1 MPEPSNATEAINKAK
16 EEADEDFDYSD
27 GVLTLVDVDFEE
39 YRRRM
44 RNRAVKKNCTI
55 PYWMSEE
62 ADKRGVNY
70 SRLLQEALLAFLG
83 GTQGANNLRGKHGRP
98 SKARS
103 SQIYFCYLN
112 HSAYLHFFQEIYTDH
127 RSEETLKTKTQ
138 HKSFFPDFHKFA
150 GAVMKIRIPVLAADN
165 EILKDENVYVTLME
179 DGTAEFKDKTSDI
192 DQQIEDEI
200 DDMLDEISGND
211 YTPVSFVSADNK
223 DIGLVQFAI
232 RTDDI
237 KK

>member
-1 MPEPSNATEAINKAK
+1 
-16 EEADEDFDYSD
+16 
-27 GVLTLVDVDFEE
+27 
-39 YRRRM
+39 
-44 RNRAVKKNCTI
+44 
-55 PYWMSEE
+55 
-62 ADKRGVNY
+62 
-70 SRLLQEALLAFLG
+70 
-83 GTQGANNLRGKHGRP
+83 
-98 SKARS
+98 
-103 SQIYFCYLN
+103 
-112 HSAYLHFFQEIYTDH
+112 
-127 RSEETLKTKTQ
+127 
-138 HKSFFPDFHKFA
+138 
-150 GAVMKIRIPVLAADN
+150 MKIRIPVLAADN

-211 YTPVSFVSADNK
+211 YTPLSFVSADNK